1 MQMILPLFIKNDK
14 SATEVIKTLKKFSL
28 YSGFKINNAKCEIAG
43 IGVKKGI
50 KMTLCGMECTDLR
63 SDVINF
69 KYLLFLQQKLEQE
82 KNFFNHIVKI
92 QNILKLWKL
101 RNLSIEGRIAV
112 FKSLAIS
119 ELTHL
124 SLVTEIP
131 TSTINLL
138 IKYRWNL
145 FGKGKLRILKVVLY
159 IMITGAYL

>member
-1 MQMILPLFIKNDK
+1 M
-14 SATEVIKTLKKFSL
+14 A
-28 YSGFKINNAKCEIAG
+28 
-43 IGVKKGI
+43 
-50 KMTLCGMECTDLR
+50 LCGMECNDLTR
-63 SDVINF
+63 DVIKILGIYFSYN
-69 KYLLFLQQKLEQE
+69 KKLEQE

-145 FGKGKLRILKVVLY
+145 FGKGKLRILKVVLH